1 MNSKHFPIAREESI
15 INEIKFAKYFKNIEQ
30 KLFILGIFFL
40 ASAPFI
46 SCILFIYPLF
56 KGLIK
61 KSKNLLKDK
70 ESYPLIIASLI
81 MIIKSILDIFY
92 PPLVN
97 ESWNSSLSLLGLVNW
112 IPLFLCYFGFQPYLV
127 SLEQRLLISKAFI
140 VSTVPIILSGLS
152 QYFLKIYGPFK
163 ILNGLIIWY
172 QRPIDFENGSGLTSV
187 FNNPN
192 YTGTWIT
199 LIWPFCVASLLI
211 NKKNKSNLNFYLTI
225 LLCIS
230 FVVCAVL
237 TNSRGAWLNLII
249 PIPIILGRVS
259 LYWLVPIL
267 FLIFTSILLAF
278 IPIVDSGIQ
287 AFFRIIIPQKI
298 WVKFSEI
305 ILDFSNFPR
314 FKIWSSAIQLIL
326 NRPFFGWGAASF
338 PILFY
343 FSTGL
348 LNNHSHNLFLEL
360 SLSYGLF
367 VSILVFATISRIMY
381 FSFQKI
387 SKNKNYFEI
396 INNKAWWAA
405 AMIFLTSHLYDIS
418 YYDVRI
424 SIASWIFLAGL
435 RSASYE
441 KSQFNL

>member
-1 MNSKHFPIAREESI
+1 MNFKKIPLSLEYSSFKSI
-15 INEIKFAKYFKNIEQ
+15 KILRCFKNLEQ

-40 ASAPFI
+40 PSAPFI
-46 SCILFIYPLF
+46 SSLLFIYPLF

-61 KSKNLLKDK
+61 KSETLFKDK

-81 MIIKSILDIFY
+81 MIIKCILDIYY
-92 PPLVN
+92 PPIID
-97 ESWNSSLSLLGLVNW
+97 ESWDVSLSWLGLVNW
-112 IPLFLCYFGFQPYLV
+112 IPLFLCYFGFQPYLAT
-127 SLEQRLLISKAFI
+127 LEKRLLVSRVFI
-140 VSTVPIILSGLS
+140 ASTVPIIFSGIS

-163 ILNGLIIWY
+163 ILNGLIIWF

-187 FNNPN
+187 FSNPN
-192 YTGTWIT
+192 ITGTWLT
-199 LIWPFCVASLLI
+199 LIWPFCIASLLI
-211 NKKNKSNLNFYLTI
+211 NKKNKSKFDFYLMI
-225 LLCIS
+225 LLCIA

-259 LYWLVPIL
+259 LIWLVPIL
-267 FLIFTSILLAF
+267 FLTITSILLTF
-278 IPIVDSGIQ
+278 MPIVNSEVQ
-287 AFFRIIIPQKI
+287 AFFRVIVPKKI

-314 FKIWSSAIQLIL
+314 IEIWRSTINLISR
-326 NRPFFGWGAASF
+326 RPFWGWGAASF

-348 LNNHSHNLFLEL
+348 SNNHSHNLFLEL

-367 VSILVFATISRIMY
+367 VSTLVFATIAYIMY
-381 FSFQKI
+381 FSFQRI
-387 SKNKNYFEI
+387 SKNKHYVEI

-405 AMIFLTSHLYDIS
+405 AFIFLTSHLYDIS
-418 YYDVRI
+418 YFDLRI

-435 RSASYE
+435 RSI
-441 KSQFNL
+441 